1 MLRGPDA
8 TLPPTPAAFRRC
20 HWPLTSR
27 GSRSHNFSDKR
38 LCPERALRPT
48 PRGRM
53 NQTIGRR
60 LSDAREAIRA
70 SLYQASRDTKIRV
83 DFLESMER
91 DDFSFVSGGL
101 YVRGMLRSYV
111 RWLGLNEAAVMQE
124 YDRLYDSQ
132 PEPSLASMIAKPA
145 DVGPKTRRPNWVVAG
160 VAAAMILLVLSL
172 IGVMGPVRDV
182 ASPPPTETEARATD
196 SPTTPPP
203 AIAQAPA
210 DGVRL
215 TVQVISDKSWVA
227 AYLDGNDSESA
238 YQGTLVS
245 GDARTFDAKDRV
257 KLIVGNLGAVRLT
270 VNGRDL
276 GIPGLPGKVG
286 TFNFTPEST
295 SPSQG

>member
-1 MLRGPDA
+1 
-8 TLPPTPAAFRRC
+8 
-20 HWPLTSR
+20 
-27 GSRSHNFSDKR
+27 
-38 LCPERALRPT
+38 
-48 PRGRM
+48 M

-60 LSDAREAIRA
+60 LSDAREAIHA

-83 DFLESMER
+83 DFLEAMER

-111 RWLGLNEAAVMQE
+111 RWLGLNEATILEE
-124 YDRLYDSQ
+124 YDQIHDSK

-145 DVGPKTRRPNWVVAG
+145 EVTPKARRPNWVLAG

-172 IGVMGPVRDV
+172 IGVMGPVREV
-182 ASPPPTETEARATD
+182 ASPPPTETEAKAPG
-196 SPTTPPP
+196 SPTTAPP
-203 AIAQAPA
+203 AFAQAPA

-215 TVQVISDKSWVA
+215 TVQVVGDRSWVA
-227 AYLDGNDSESA
+227 AYIDGNESQSA

-245 GDARTFDAKDRV
+245 GDAKTFDAKDAIR
-257 KLIVGNLGAVRLT
+257 LIVGNLGAVRLT
-270 VNGRDL
+270 VNGRDF
-276 GIPGLPGKVG
+276 GTPGLPGKVG